1 MDALCCPRFR
11 DEVLWTRQGTLD
23 VERTSHERASLTFLL
38 LADYQK
44 ADSADIFV
52 MLIAYLLMHSTFVSL
67 FLNMRR
73 LSLSLRPQSRSS
85 GMWLASSALVSSCLA
100 FLFALL
106 TAWYLE
112 ITVNPVLLG
121 EALPFLVITVGFEK
135 PFVLTR
141 AVFSNP
147 SIGPSGAYSAGSRG
161 TLTPSRDGLSPPS
174 ERPSFS
180 NGNAPFPGASR
191 FGLRF
196 APPVP
201 SREIVLQAVAKTGV
215 PIVRDYAIEVAV
227 LVVGAMSGVAG
238 LKEFCHLAALILVFD
253 CLMLMGFYVAV
264 LTIMVE
270 VSVLEWLRS
279 MKVLTCPLRSPDP
292 SH

>member
-1 MDALCCPRFR
+1 
-11 DEVLWTRQGTLD
+11 
-23 VERTSHERASLTFLL
+23 
-38 LADYQK
+38 
-44 ADSADIFV
+44 

-85 GMWLASSALVSSCLA
+85 GMWLASCALVSSCLA

-147 SIGPSGAYSAGSRG
+147 AIGPSGAYSSGSRG
-161 TLTPSRDGLSPPS
+161 AMTPSRDGLSPPS

-180 NGNAPFPGASR
+180 GSTASNGHAFPGASR

-201 SREIVLQAVAKTGV
+201 SREIVLQAVGKTGV

-238 LKEFCHLAALILVFD
+238 LKEFCHLAALILVYD

-264 LTIMVE
+264 LTVMVE
-270 VSVLEWLRS
+270 VRS
-279 MKVLTCPLRSPDP
+279 ARCTAAKARLTRTLFADP
-292 SH
+292 SYQGDAPPPAHRLVRRPR

>member
-1 MDALCCPRFR
+1 
-11 DEVLWTRQGTLD
+11 
-23 VERTSHERASLTFLL
+23 
-38 LADYQK
+38 
-44 ADSADIFV
+44 

-73 LSLSLRPQSRSS
+73 LSVSLRPSSRSS

-100 FLFALL
+100 FMFSLL

-112 ITVNPVLLG
+112 ISVNPVLLG

-147 SIGPSGAYSAGSRG
+147 AIAPSGAYSSGSRG
-161 TLTPSRDGLSPPS
+161 GLTPSRDGMSPAL
-174 ERPSFS
+174 ERTFS
-180 NGNAPFPGASR
+180 ASGGSR

-201 SREIVLQAVAKTGV
+201 SRDIVLSAVAKTGV

-253 CLMLMGFYVAV
+253 CFMLMGFYVAV
-264 LTIMVE
+264 LTVMVE
-270 VSVLEWLRS
+270 VSVAI
-279 MKVLTCPLRSPDP
+279 PP
-292 SH
+292 